1 MPRVSIKLGAPPR
14 GWPAR
19 SLLQILLE
27 ARMDY
32 IFVARLV
39 NSTTRISHCRPLLI
53 CVKSATVDS
62 TQKPS
67 KLIPHALTAHAIPL
81 HQKRV
86 FPVVEIVP
94 TIILVTIASRVKY
107 AKPEEKHPLVPTT
120 PLVTPAILVS
130 TRIYQA
136 TPVVLT
142 APRGTS
148 KTKRTNLFVFRA
160 FPGKSV
166 MLAEQH
172 VQHVCQDCTKT
183 HKPKLR
189 AKIAVPANT

>member
-1 MPRVSIKLGAPPR
+1 MAF
-14 GWPAR
+14 
-19 SLLQILLE
+19 
-27 ARMDY
+27 
-32 IFVARLV
+32 IFVARPV
-39 NSTTRISHCRPLLI
+39 NSTTRKSHCRPLLI
-53 CVKSATVDS
+53 CVKSATVDNI
-62 TQKPS
+62 QMPS
-67 KLIPHALTAHAIPL
+67 KLIPHAPNAHAIPL

-107 AKPEEKHPLVPTT
+107 AKLEEKHPLVPTT

-130 TRIYQA
+130 TRIYQG
-136 TPVVLT
+136 TPVVLN

-148 KTKRTNLFVFRA
+148 KTKRTNLFVFLA

-166 MLAEQH
+166 MLEQH
-172 VQHVCQDCTKT
+172 VQTVCQECSKT